1 MYVCS
6 VYGVHMYEY
15 VLYIHVVCR
24 DFPTGSVCWGALIR
38 ENEDEYRSLIDVVDP
53 HIPDN

>member
-1 MYVCS
+1 
-6 VYGVHMYEY
+6 MYEY

-53 HIPDN
+53 HITDN